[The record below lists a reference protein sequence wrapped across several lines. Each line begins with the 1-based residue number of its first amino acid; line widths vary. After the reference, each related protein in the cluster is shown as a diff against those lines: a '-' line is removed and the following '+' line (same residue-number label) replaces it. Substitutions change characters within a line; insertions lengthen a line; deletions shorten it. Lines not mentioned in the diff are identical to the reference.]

1 MKELFLY
8 YLFNLTFYI
17 VEIVLFKY
25 LYLDWQ
31 YDIFW
36 LNTILRGTLSIFFTI
51 LVRKIIFK
59 GSRYFYLKI
68 FLIVLLNPIASSSL
82 LKLLIFYFND
92 YEIWILKIFGDI
104 FISLIAFTVLRK

>member
-51 LVRKIIFK
+51 LVRKK
-59 GSRYFYLKI
+59 
-68 FLIVLLNPIASSSL
+68 
-82 LKLLIFYFND
+82 
-92 YEIWILKIFGDI
+92 
-104 FISLIAFTVLRK
+104 